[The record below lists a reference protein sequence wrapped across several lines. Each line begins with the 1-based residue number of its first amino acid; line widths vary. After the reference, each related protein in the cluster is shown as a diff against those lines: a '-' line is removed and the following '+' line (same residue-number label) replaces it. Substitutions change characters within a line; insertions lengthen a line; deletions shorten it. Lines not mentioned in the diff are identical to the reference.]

1 MQDGGDEEG
10 RGCSE
15 VGTRERLP
23 GAVPAR
29 PKGVACDRGSAQ
41 SSSEE
46 HGREKSLRL
55 KPPSCWSR
63 WQGLVVKT
71 GLVII
76 DLIGVKARENS
87 AASNFKAKETVQP
100 QWYKELGI
108 YSVVWVSPLSHLL
121 AL

>member
-29 PKGVACDRGSAQ
+29 TKGVACDRGSAQ

-46 HGREKSLRL
+46 HGREKSLPAGASFLLESVARVGGEDRVSYHR
-55 KPPSCWSR
+55 PR
-63 WQGLVVKT
+63 WGEGT
-71 GLVII
+71 
-76 DLIGVKARENS
+76 
-87 AASNFKAKETVQP
+87 
-100 QWYKELGI
+100 
-108 YSVVWVSPLSHLL
+108 
-121 AL
+121 